1 MQEYDYI
8 IIGSGIAGLY
18 AAILAQ
24 EHGRVLLL
32 TKGSLEETNTR
43 YAQGG
48 IAAAIGPGD
57 SPRLHFNDT
66 IAAGAGLCVEEA
78 VRVLTAE
85 AGGRIHDLIRYG
97 VPFDTQYGEV
107 ALTTEAAHSAARILH
122 AGGDATGEHIENTMS
137 NVARRSGVVIK
148 EYILVTK
155 INVGESGV
163 EGVATL
169 DILSNATE
177 EYRCRFLVLAT
188 GGCGRLYKFSTNP
201 AVATGD
207 GVALAYRCGA
217 ELMDMEFF
225 QFHPTALRMPGSP
238 PFLITEAIRG
248 EGGILLNTKGR
259 RFMPEYSSLA
269 ELAPRDVVARSIHS
283 EMIRTGSDHVYLD
296 IRHLSSDAI
305 PARFPTIYHFCMEHG
320 LDITK
325 ELIPVAPA
333 AHYMMAGVRTNVWGE
348 TNIPG
353 LFACGEVACTGV
365 HGANRLA
372 SNSLLETLVFGK
384 RIVTRSVQITQGAA
398 QPINESDLS
407 FETISDGAP
416 RFTSAPTRPLNL
428 GALQSLMWDK
438 VGIVRSGESL
448 SEALDM
454 LNSWESSEVVPE
466 DARSYEL
473 SNLVTIGR
481 LVAQAALM
489 RTESRGAHY
498 RSDYP
503 DTSEEWQHH
512 LVFRNGLAG

>member
-8 IIGSGIAGLY
+8 VIGSGIAGLY
-18 AAILAQ
+18 AAILAH
-24 EHGRVLLL
+24 EYGNVLLL
-32 TKGSLEETNTR
+32 TKGNLEETNTR

-66 IAAGAGLCVEEA
+66 IAAGAGLCIEEA

-107 ALTTEAAHSAARILH
+107 ALTMEAAHSAPRILH
-122 AGGDATGEHIENTMS
+122 AGGDATGEHIEVTMS
-137 NVARRSGVVIK
+137 NVARRSGVIIK

-155 INVGESGV
+155 INVNEHGV
-163 EGVATL
+163 EGVSTV
-169 DILSNATE
+169 DTLSNTTA
-177 EYRCRFLVLAT
+177 EYKCKFLILAT
-188 GGCGRLYKFSTNP
+188 GGCGRLYKLSTNP

-207 GVALAYRCGA
+207 GIALAYRCGA

-225 QFHPTALRMPGSP
+225 QFHPTALRMPGCP
-238 PFLITEAIRG
+238 PFLITEAVRG
-248 EGGILLNTKGR
+248 EGGILVNVKGD
-259 RFMPEYSSLA
+259 RFMPNYSPLA
-269 ELAPRDVVARSIHS
+269 ELAPRDIVARSIHS
-283 EMIRTGSDHVYLD
+283 EMIETGADHVYLD
-296 IRHLSSDAI
+296 IRHLSPDTI
-305 PARFPTIYHFCMEHG
+305 PARFPTIYRFCMEHG

-348 TNIPG
+348 TNIPR

-372 SNSLLETLVFGK
+372 SNSLLETLVFGR
-384 RIVTRSVQITQGAA
+384 RIITRSVQIAQGTA
-398 QPINESDLS
+398 QPIEDNSS
-407 FETISDGAP
+407 AFEIISDNGAHLA
-416 RFTSAPTRPLNL
+416 SAPLKPLNL
-428 GALQSLMWDK
+428 GALQSLMWDR
-438 VGIVRSGESL
+438 VGIVRSGDGL
-448 SEALDM
+448 SEALGV
-454 LNSWESSEVVPE
+454 LNSWESRESIPE
-466 DARSYEL
+466 DPRSYEL
-473 SNLVTIGR
+473 ANLVTVGR
-481 LVAQAALM
+481 LVAQAAFQ

-503 DTSEEWQHH
+503 DTLEEWERH
-512 LVFRNGLAG
+512 LVFRRDPIA

>member
-8 IIGSGIAGLY
+8 VIGSGIAGLY
-18 AAILAQ
+18 AAILAH
-24 EHGRVLLL
+24 EHGSVLLL

-57 SPRLHFNDT
+57 SPRLHFSDT
-66 IAAGAGLCVEEA
+66 ITAGAGLCIEEA

-107 ALTTEAAHSAARILH
+107 ALTMEAAHSAPRILH

-137 NVARRSGVVIK
+137 DVARRSGVIIK

-155 INVGESGV
+155 INVSEDGV
-163 EGVATL
+163 EGVSTL
-169 DILSNATE
+169 DTLSNATAH
-177 EYRCRFLVLAT
+177 YKCKFLVLAT

-207 GVALAYRCGA
+207 GIALAYRCGA

-225 QFHPTALRMPGSP
+225 QFHPTALRMAGSP
-238 PFLITEAIRG
+238 PFLITEAVRG
-248 EGGILLNTKGR
+248 EGGTLLNVRGQ
-259 RFMPEYSSLA
+259 RFMPDYSPLA
-269 ELAPRDVVARSIHS
+269 ELAPRDIVARSIHS
-283 EMIRTGSDHVYLD
+283 EMIETGADHVYLD
-296 IRHLSSDAI
+296 IRHLSSEAI
-305 PARFPTIYHFCMEHG
+305 PARFPTIYRFCMDHG

-348 TNIPG
+348 TNIPR

-384 RIVTRSVQITQGAA
+384 RIVTRSAQIAQGTA
-398 QPINESDLS
+398 QPIADTSS
-407 FETISDGAP
+407 AFEIISDDPSHFASTP
-416 RFTSAPTRPLNL
+416 MRPLNI
-428 GALQSLMWDK
+428 GALQSLMWDQ

-448 SEALDM
+448 SEALDV
-454 LNSWESSEVVPE
+454 LNSWESSEGIAE
-466 DARSYEL
+466 DARSHEL
-473 SNLVTIGR
+473 ANMVTVGR
-481 LVAQAALM
+481 LVTQAALH

-498 RSDYP
+498 RSDHP
-503 DTSEEWQHH
+503 DTLEDWQRH
-512 LVFRNGLAG
+512 LVFRREQST